1 MSHNHSH
8 AIIGFRTQALL
19 QGDVQVSTDPE
30 LVITTMLGSCV
41 AACMWDEVAGIGG
54 MNHFL
59 LPGNDPNSQG
69 AVKEGVH
76 AMELL
81 VNGLI
86 QAGASRDRMK
96 VKLLGGSKMFNS
108 RIDIGAKN
116 AEFAMW
122 FVRNEGFE
130 LVDCCLGGQRGRN
143 IRFWPVGGRIQRRF
157 MNESS
162 SVMEET
168 SRASERRRAV
178 KHDDNSGEV
187 QLF

>member
-1 MSHNHSH
+1 MSQNNSQ
-8 AIIGFRTQALL
+8 ALKGFRTQALL
-19 QGDVQVSTDPE
+19 QGDVQVSKDQD
-30 LVITTMLGSCV
+30 LVLTTMLGSCV

-59 LPGNDPNSQG
+59 LPGNDPNSRG
-69 AVKEGVH
+69 AVQEGVH

-86 QAGASRDRMK
+86 QSGASRDRIQ

-122 FVRNEGFE
+122 FVHNEGFN

-143 IRFWPVGGRIQRRF
+143 IRFWPAGGRIQRRF
-157 MNESS
+157 MNETSA
-162 SVMEET
+162 VMDET
-168 SRASERRRAV
+168 SRASDRRRAV
-178 KHDDNSGEV
+178 RLEENSGDV

>member
-1 MSHNHSH
+1 M
-8 AIIGFRTQALL
+8 
-19 QGDVQVSTDPE
+19 
-30 LVITTMLGSCV
+30 TTMLGSCV
-41 AACMWDEVAGIGG
+41 AACMWDEGAGIGG

-59 LPGNDPNSQG
+59 LPGTDPNSRG

-86 QAGASRDRMK
+86 QSGANRDQIK
-96 VKLLGGSKMFNS
+96 VKLLGGSKMFDS
-108 RIDIGAKN
+108 RIDVGAKN

-130 LVDCCLGGQRGRN
+130 LIDCCLGGQRGRN

-157 MNESS
+157 MNDTNV
-162 SVMEET
+162 VMEET
-168 SRASERRRAV
+168 ARASARRRATNQEA
-178 KHDDNSGEV
+178 DSGEV

>member
-1 MSHNHSH
+1 MTSTSAQ
-8 AIIGFRTQALL
+8 AILGFRTQPLL
-19 QGDVQVSTDPE
+19 QGDVQVSMDSE
-30 LVITTMLGSCV
+30 LVITTILGSCV

-59 LPGNDPNSQG
+59 LPGADPNSRG

-86 QAGASRDRMK
+86 QSGACRDRIK
-96 VKLLGGSKMFNS
+96 VKLLGGAKMFDS

-157 MNESS
+157 MNDTNV
-162 SVMEET
+162 VMEET
-168 SRASERRRAV
+168 ARASARRRAAH
-178 KHDDNSGEV
+178 KDEHAGEV

>member
-1 MSHNHSH
+1 MSHNTSH
-8 AIIGFRTQALL
+8 AIIGFRTQPLL

-41 AACMWDEVAGIGG
+41 AACMWDELAGIGG

-59 LPGNDPNSQG
+59 LPGTDPNSRG
-69 AVKEGVH
+69 AVQEGVH

-86 QAGASRDRMK
+86 QSGASRDRIK
-96 VKLLGGSKMFNS
+96 VKLLGGGKMFDS

-157 MNESS
+157 MNDANIAK
-162 SVMEET
+162 EET
-168 SRASERRRAV
+168 ARATSRKRATNQED
-178 KHDDNSGEV
+178 HSGEV

>member
-1 MSHNHSH
+1 MSQNTSH
-8 AIIGFRTQALL
+8 AVVGFRTQALL
-19 QGDVQVSTDPE
+19 QGDVQVSADPD

-59 LPGNDPNSQG
+59 LPGNDPNSRG

-86 QAGASRDRMK
+86 QSGASRDRMK
-96 VKLLGGSKMFNS
+96 VKLLGGSKMFDS
-108 RIDIGAKN
+108 RIDVGAKN

-122 FVRNEGFE
+122 FVRNEGFD
-130 LVDCCLGGQRGRN
+130 LIDCCLGGQRGRN

-157 MNESS
+157 MNDAKI
-162 SVMEET
+162 VLEET
-168 SRASERRRAV
+168 AQASARRRAGNQ
-178 KHDDNSGEV
+178 KDHAGEV

>member
-1 MSHNHSH
+1 MSLSEAE
-8 AIIGFRTQALL
+8 AIKGYQVQPLL
-19 QGDVQVSTDPE
+19 QGDVEVSQNQDI
-30 LVITTMLGSCV
+30 VMTTILGSCV
-41 AACMWDEVAGIGG
+41 AACMWDETAGIGG

-59 LPGNDPNSQG
+59 LPGTEDGSAG
-69 AVKEGVH
+69 SMSHGVH

-86 QAGASRDRMK
+86 QAGARRDKLK
-96 VKLLGGSKMFNS
+96 VKLLGGAKMFNS
-108 RIDIGAKN
+108 RIDIGSKN

-157 MNESS
+157 MKDTRLLNE
-162 SVMEET
+162 EE
-168 SRASERRRAV
+168 APRRKPKPKV
-178 KHDDNSGEV
+178 DDNLGDV

>member
-1 MSHNHSH
+1 MSHNQAH
-8 AIIGFRTQALL
+8 AIIGFRTQPLL
-19 QGDVQVSTDPE
+19 QGDVKVSSDNE
-30 LVITTMLGSCV
+30 IVLTTMLGSCV

-54 MNHFL
+54 MKHFL
-59 LPGNDPNSQG
+59 LPGADPNSRG

-86 QAGASRDRMK
+86 HSGASRDRIK

-108 RIDIGAKN
+108 RIDVGAKN

-157 MNESS
+157 MDDAKLVQVAPEQ
-162 SVMEET
+162 T
-168 SRASERRRAV
+168 AARRRAAREA
-178 KHDDNSGEV
+178 NSGDV